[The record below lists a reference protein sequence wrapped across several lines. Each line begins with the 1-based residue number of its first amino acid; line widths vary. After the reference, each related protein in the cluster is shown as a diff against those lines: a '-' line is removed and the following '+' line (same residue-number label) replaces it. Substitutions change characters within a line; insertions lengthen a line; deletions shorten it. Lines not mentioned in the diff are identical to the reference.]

1 MNIVSESPFVHCD
14 RQIPC
19 PHEKLSA
26 AVRRGNTIQGIKRSC
41 DFVKDAQI
49 LTAKI

>member
-1 MNIVSESPFVHCD
+1 MNIVSESPSVHCD

-19 PHEKLSA
+19 PHENLSA

-41 DFVKDAQI
+41 DFAKDAQT
-49 LTAKI
+49 LTVKV